1 MENNF
6 IKKSNRGKTVLLD
19 SDFRAGAILY
29 SFTATLLLAYSI
41 VNTVMWQ
48 DVRLKPTQSV
58 TYNGATALFVIS
70 IIIAI
75 FAGGAFIYS
84 IYKIIVT
91 SEQRDK
97 IAKSFY
103 AWASQPTGIIPSSKK
118 IELSDLNK
126 IPIQQEPLGRDIFAT
141 SQIKQKDTGESNF
154 QSFDNELDL
163 GGF

>member
-6 IKKSNRGKTVLLD
+6 IQKSNRGKTVLLD

-41 VNTVMWQ
+41 VNSIMWQ

-58 TYNGATALFVIS
+58 TYNGATVLFIVS

-84 IYKIIVT
+84 
-91 SEQRDK
+91 
-97 IAKSFY
+97 
-103 AWASQPTGIIPSSKK
+103 
-118 IELSDLNK
+118 
-126 IPIQQEPLGRDIFAT
+126 
-141 SQIKQKDTGESNF
+141 
-154 QSFDNELDL
+154 
-163 GGF
+163 